1 MKKLG
6 MLFLAAL
13 LLAGC
18 STAPAQKTDAE
29 LEAEGWVKNPEA
41 NGYIKMEDALTTASV
56 AIDES
61 QQLSQPEIR
70 DLALD
75 YLRGWPLKP
84 MKQVRLSMLIVK
96 CIKSLPP
103 TIMSQGCPRSN
114 LFWILRR

>member
-75 YLRGWPLKP
+75 YLRAWPFKTDAAG
-84 MKQVRLSMLIVK
+84 
-96 CIKSLPP
+96 P
-103 TIMSQGCPRSN
+103 TINSYREM
-114 LFWILRR
+114 

>member
-1 MKKLG
+1 MKKLR

-13 LLAGC
+13 LLTGC
-18 STAPAQKTDAE
+18 STAPAPKTDAE

-70 DLALD
+70 ELALD
-75 YLRGWPLKP
+75 YLRGWPLK
-84 MKQVRLSMLIVK
+84 KDEAGQTILIVK
-96 CIKSLPP
+96 CIKSPLP
-103 TIMSQGCPRSN
+103 TIMNRVCHRWNSS
-114 LFWILRR
+114 WILKP

>member
-1 MKKLG
+1 MKKLR

-13 LLAGC
+13 LLTGC
-18 STAPAQKTDAE
+18 STAPAPKTDAE

-70 DLALD
+70 ELALD
-75 YLRGWPLKP
+75 YLRGWPLK
-84 MKQVRLSMLIVK
+84 KDEAGQTNGGGL
-96 CIKSLPP
+96 
-103 TIMSQGCPRSN
+103 
-114 LFWILRR
+114 